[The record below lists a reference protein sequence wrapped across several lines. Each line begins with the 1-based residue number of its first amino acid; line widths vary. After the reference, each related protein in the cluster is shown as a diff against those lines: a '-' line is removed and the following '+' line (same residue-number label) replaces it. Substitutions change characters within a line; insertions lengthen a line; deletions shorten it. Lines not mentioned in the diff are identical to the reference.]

1 MARIRLKLDQ
11 MAHGGEA
18 IGRHEGKVVF
28 VPFGIPGE
36 VVEVEVV
43 EDRGSYARGR
53 ILEVIDPSP
62 ERQAPPC
69 PHFGDCGGCHFQHMR
84 YEAQLRFKMEI
95 VRDQLRR
102 IGKIEDPPVRPIIPS
117 SDPFGY
123 RNQVQFSVSAD
134 GRLGFQA
141 MRSHRVVPI
150 VRCWIAHPMLQEL
163 YEALDIEGLR
173 LRRLTLRCGVRT
185 GDRMIILE
193 TEGDEPPALETDLRV
208 SLVLLTEDEK
218 AIPLIGLDYL
228 TEEVGGFRFRIS
240 APSFFQAHT
249 EIAERIVHQVMEWA
263 DLHGTE
269 AVLDA
274 YCGVGLFAAHL
285 APFAQRVVGIEAHP
299 AAVAD
304 AHHNLASFPH
314 VEIRGGTVE
323 EVAPTLEGPFDV
335 VVVDPPRTG
344 CSKEALEAL
353 LRLAPRR
360 WIYVSCDPAT
370 LARDARRLLDA
381 GYRLRAVQPFDMFP
395 QTYHIETVSLFEREE
410 A

>member
-1 MARIRLKLDQ
+1 MNRIRLTLEQ

-18 IGRHEGKVVF
+18 IGRHEGKVIF

-36 VVEVEVV
+36 IVDIEVV
-43 EDRGSYARGR
+43 EDRSSYARGR
-53 ILEVIDPSP
+53 IQNVVSPSP
-62 ERQAPPC
+62 VRREPPC
-69 PHFGDCGGCHFQHMR
+69 AHFGECGGCHFQHMS
-84 YEAQLRFKMEI
+84 YEAQLQFKAEI

-102 IGKIEDPPVRPIIPS
+102 IGKIENPPVRPTIPS
-117 SDPFGY
+117 PDPLGY
-123 RNQVQFSVSAD
+123 RNQVQFSVTPD

-150 VRCWIAHPMLQEL
+150 TRCWIAHPMLQEL
-163 YEALDIEGLR
+163 YEALDIEGLA

-185 GDRMIILE
+185 GDRMVIFE
-193 TEGDEPPALETDLRV
+193 TEGDELPVLETDLRV

-218 AIPLIGLDYL
+218 TVPLIGLDYL
-228 TEEVGGFRFRIS
+228 TEEVGGFLFRIS
-240 APSFFQAHT
+240 APSFFQTNTAV
-249 EIAERIVHQVMEWA
+249 AEQIVHRVVEWS

-274 YCGVGLFAAHL
+274 YCGVGLFTAHL
-285 APFAQRVVGIEAHP
+285 APFARRVVGIEAHP

-304 AHHNLASFPH
+304 AQHNLARFPH
-314 VEIRGGTVE
+314 VEIRAGTVE
-323 EVAPTLEGPFDV
+323 AVAPTLEEPFEV

-344 CSKEALEAL
+344 CSREALEAL

-370 LARDARRLLDA
+370 LARDARRILDA
-381 GYRLRAVQPFDMFP
+381 GYQLREVQPFDMFP
-395 QTYHIETVSLFEREE
+395 QTYHIETVSLFEKG

>member
-1 MARIRLKLDQ
+1 MTRIHLTLER

-18 IGRHEGKVVF
+18 IGRHEGKVIF

-36 VVEVEVV
+36 IVEIEVT

-53 ILEVIDPSP
+53 IVKILSPAP
-62 ERQAPPC
+62 ERVDPPC
-69 PHFGDCGGCHFQHMR
+69 PHFGECGGCHLQHMQ
-84 YEAQLRFKMEI
+84 YEAQLHWKAEI

-102 IGKIEDPPVRPIIPS
+102 IGKIEDPPVRPTIPS
-117 SDPFGY
+117 PEPFGY
-123 RNQVQFSVSAD
+123 RNQIQFSASPD

-150 VRCWIAHPMLQEL
+150 SRCWIAHPMLQEL
-163 YEALDIEGLR
+163 YEALDIEGLE

-185 GDRMIILE
+185 GDRMVIFE
-193 TEGDEPPALETDLRV
+193 TEGDELPVLETDLRV
-208 SLVLLTEDEK
+208 SLILLTADEK
-218 AIPLIGLDYL
+218 AVPLIGLDYL
-228 TEEVGGFRFRIS
+228 TEEVGGFVFRIS
-240 APSFFQAHT
+240 APSFFQTHT
-249 EIAERIVHQVMEWA
+249 AMAEQIVHQVVEWA

-269 AVLDA
+269 TVLDA

-299 AAVAD
+299 AAAAD
-304 AHHNLASFPH
+304 ARHNLARFPH
-314 VEIRGGTVE
+314 VEILMGTVE
-323 EVAPTLEGPFDV
+323 ERAPTLEGPFDV

-370 LARDARRLLDA
+370 LARDARQLLDA
-381 GYRLRAVQPFDMFP
+381 GYHLRVVQPFDMFP
-395 QTYHIETVSLFEREE
+395 QTYHIEAVSLFERI
-410 A
+410 

>member
-1 MARIRLKLDQ
+1 MARIRLTLER

-36 VVEVEVV
+36 VVEVELV

-53 ILEVIDPSP
+53 IREVIVPSP
-62 ERQAPPC
+62 ARRDPPC
-69 PHFGDCGGCHFQHMR
+69 PHFGECGGCHLQHMSE
-84 YEAQLRFKMEI
+84 EAQRQFKAEV

-102 IGKIEDPPVRPIIPS
+102 IGKIPDPPVRPTIPS
-117 SDPFGY
+117 PDPLGY
-123 RNQVQFSVSAD
+123 RNQVQFSVAPD

-150 VRCWIAHPMLQEL
+150 SRCWIAHPMLQEL
-163 YEALDIEGLR
+163 YEALDIEGLA
-173 LRRLTLRCGVRT
+173 LRRVTLRCGVRT
-185 GDRMIILE
+185 GDRMVILE
-193 TEGDEPPALETDLRV
+193 TEGDEAPLLETDLRV
-208 SLVLLTEDEK
+208 SLVLLTADEK

-228 TEEVGGFRFRIS
+228 TEEVGGFVFRIS
-240 APSFFQAHT
+240 APSFFQTNTPVA
-249 EIAERIVHQVMEWA
+249 EQIARLVVEWA

-285 APFAQRVVGIEAHP
+285 APFARRVVGIEAHP
-299 AAVAD
+299 AAAAD
-304 AHHNLASFPH
+304 AQHNLARFPH
-314 VEIRGGTVE
+314 VEIRVGTVE
-323 EVAPTLEGPFDV
+323 AVAPTLEGPFEV
-335 VVVDPPRTG
+335 VVVDPPRAG
-344 CSKEALEAL
+344 CSREALEAL
-353 LRLAPRR
+353 RRLDPRR

-370 LARDARRLLDA
+370 LARDARWILDA
-381 GYRLRAVQPFDMFP
+381 GYRLREVQPFDMFP
-395 QTYHIETVSLFEREE
+395 QTYHIETVSLFEK

>member
-1 MARIRLKLDQ
+1 MTRIRLTLER

-18 IGRHEGKVVF
+18 IGRHEGKVIF

-36 VVEVEVV
+36 IVEVEVT

-53 ILEVIDPSP
+53 IERILSPAP
-62 ERQAPPC
+62 ERVDPPC
-69 PHFGDCGGCHFQHMR
+69 PHFGECGGCHFQHMQ
-84 YEAQLRFKMEI
+84 YEAQLHWKAEI

-102 IGKIEDPPVRPIIPS
+102 IGKIEDPPVRPTIPS
-117 SDPFGY
+117 PDPFGY
-123 RNQVQFSVSAD
+123 RNQIQFSASPD

-150 VRCWIAHPMLQEL
+150 SRCWIAHPMLQEL
-163 YEALDIEGLR
+163 YEALDIEGLD

-185 GDRMIILE
+185 GDRMVIFE
-193 TEGDEPPALETDLRV
+193 TEGDELPILETDLRV
-208 SLVLLTEDEK
+208 SLVLLTSDEK
-218 AIPLIGLDYL
+218 AVPLIGLDYL
-228 TEEVGGFRFRIS
+228 TEEVGGFLFRIS
-240 APSFFQAHT
+240 APSFFQTHT
-249 EIAERIVHQVMEWA
+249 AVAEQIVHQVVEWA

-269 AVLDA
+269 SVLDA

-299 AAVAD
+299 AAAAD
-304 AHHNLASFPH
+304 ARHNLARFPH
-314 VEIRGGTVE
+314 VEILAGTVE
-323 EVAPTLEGPFDV
+323 ELAPTLEGPFDV

-370 LARDARRLLDA
+370 LARDARQLLNA
-381 GYRLRAVQPFDMFP
+381 GYRLHAVQPFDMFP
-395 QTYHIETVSLFEREE
+395 QTYHIETVSLFEK
-410 A
+410 

>member
-1 MARIRLKLDQ
+1 MTRIRLTLER

-18 IGRHEGKVVF
+18 IGRHEGKVIF

-36 VVEVEVV
+36 IVEVEVT

-53 ILEVIDPSP
+53 IERILSPAP
-62 ERQAPPC
+62 ERVDPPC
-69 PHFGDCGGCHFQHMR
+69 PHFGECGGCHFQHMQ
-84 YEAQLRFKMEI
+84 YEAQLHWKAEI

-102 IGKIEDPPVRPIIPS
+102 IGKIEDPPVRPTIPS
-117 SDPFGY
+117 PDPFGY
-123 RNQVQFSVSAD
+123 RNQIQFSASPD

-150 VRCWIAHPMLQEL
+150 SRCWIAHPMLQEL
-163 YEALDIEGLR
+163 YEALDIEGLD

-185 GDRMIILE
+185 GDRMVIFE
-193 TEGDEPPALETDLRV
+193 TEGDELPILETDLRV
-208 SLVLLTEDEK
+208 SLVLLTSDEK
-218 AIPLIGLDYL
+218 AVPLIGLDYL
-228 TEEVGGFRFRIS
+228 TEEVGGFLFRIS
-240 APSFFQAHT
+240 APSFFQTHT
-249 EIAERIVHQVMEWA
+249 AVAEQIVHQVVEWA

-269 AVLDA
+269 SVLDA

-299 AAVAD
+299 AAAAD
-304 AHHNLASFPH
+304 ARHNLARFPH
-314 VEIRGGTVE
+314 VEILAGTVE
-323 EVAPTLEGPFDV
+323 ELAPTLEGPFDV

-370 LARDARRLLDA
+370 LARD
-381 GYRLRAVQPFDMFP
+381 
-395 QTYHIETVSLFEREE
+395 
-410 A
+410 

>member
-1 MARIRLKLDQ
+1 MTRIRLTLER

-18 IGRHEGKVVF
+18 IGRHEGKVIF

-36 VVEVEVV
+36 IVEVEVT

-53 ILEVIDPSP
+53 IERILSPAP
-62 ERQAPPC
+62 ERVDPPC
-69 PHFGDCGGCHFQHMR
+69 PHFGECGGCHFQHMQ
-84 YEAQLRFKMEI
+84 YEAQLHWKAEI

-102 IGKIEDPPVRPIIPS
+102 IGKIEDPPVRPTIPS
-117 SDPFGY
+117 PDPFGY
-123 RNQVQFSVSAD
+123 RNQIQFSASPD

-150 VRCWIAHPMLQEL
+150 SRCWIAHPMLQEL
-163 YEALDIEGLR
+163 YEALDIEGLD

-185 GDRMIILE
+185 GDRMVIFE
-193 TEGDEPPALETDLRV
+193 TEGDELPILETDLRV
-208 SLVLLTEDEK
+208 SLVLLTSDEK
-218 AIPLIGLDYL
+218 AVPLIGLDYL
-228 TEEVGGFRFRIS
+228 TEEVGGFLFRIS
-240 APSFFQAHT
+240 APSFFQTHT
-249 EIAERIVHQVMEWA
+249 AVAEQIVHQVVEWA

-269 AVLDA
+269 SVLDA

-299 AAVAD
+299 AAAAD
-304 AHHNLASFPH
+304 ARHNLARFPH
-314 VEIRGGTVE
+314 VEILAGTVE
-323 EVAPTLEGPFDV
+323 ELAPTLEGPFDV

-360 WIYVSCDPAT
+360 WIYVSCDPAP
-370 LARDARRLLDA
+370 LARDARQLLNA
-381 GYRLRAVQPFDMFP
+381 GYRLHAVQPFDMFP
-395 QTYHIETVSLFEREE
+395 QTYHIETVSLFEK
-410 A
+410 

>member
-1 MARIRLKLDQ
+1 MTRIRLTLER

-18 IGRHEGKVVF
+18 IGRHEGKVIF

-36 VVEVEVV
+36 IVEVEVT

-53 ILEVIDPSP
+53 IERILSPAP
-62 ERQAPPC
+62 ERVDPPC
-69 PHFGDCGGCHFQHMR
+69 PHFGECGGCHFQHMQ
-84 YEAQLRFKMEI
+84 YEAQLHWKAEI

-102 IGKIEDPPVRPIIPS
+102 IGKIEDPPVRPTIPS
-117 SDPFGY
+117 PEPFGY
-123 RNQVQFSVSAD
+123 RNQIQFSASPD

-150 VRCWIAHPMLQEL
+150 SRCWIAHPMLQEL
-163 YEALDIEGLR
+163 YEALDIEGLD

-185 GDRMIILE
+185 GDRMVIFE
-193 TEGDEPPALETDLRV
+193 TEGDELPILETDLRV
-208 SLVLLTEDEK
+208 SLVLLTSDEK
-218 AIPLIGLDYL
+218 AVPLIGLDYL
-228 TEEVGGFRFRIS
+228 TEEVGGFLFRIS
-240 APSFFQAHT
+240 APSFFQTHT
-249 EIAERIVHQVMEWA
+249 AVAEQMVHQVVEWA
-263 DLHGTE
+263 DLRGTE
-269 AVLDA
+269 SVLDA

-299 AAVAD
+299 AAAAD
-304 AHHNLASFPH
+304 AGHNLARFPH
-314 VEIRGGTVE
+314 VEILAGTVE
-323 EVAPTLEGPFDV
+323 ALAPTLEGPFDV

-370 LARDARRLLDA
+370 LARDARQLLNA
-381 GYRLRAVQPFDMFP
+381 GYRLHAVQPFDMFP
-395 QTYHIETVSLFEREE
+395 QTYHIETVSLFEK
-410 A
+410 